1 MTKGVI
7 VIWVEKNQVCSIR
20 QEEKECG
27 EKVVVSIYIE
37 TFQYIRDLRNQKQVR
52 QEEKGPLQN
61 VQAIN
66 NLQSNLETS
75 AVTTYKVV
83 VGNGVYICKEWNQYE
98 EYAVSFSIVSKSQTG
113 CIHGCSHGNNFQK
126 CNY

>member
-20 QEEKECG
+20 QEEKECD
-27 EKVVVSIYIE
+27 EKVVVSIYTE

-52 QEEKGPLQN
+52 QEEKGSLQN
-61 VQAIN
+61 VQVIN

-75 AVTTYKVV
+75 AVTTYKAV
-83 VGNGVYICKEWNQYE
+83 VGNGVYICKEWNQYK
-98 EYAVSFSIVSKSQTG
+98 EYAVSFSIVSISQTG
-113 CIHGCSHGNNFQK
+113 CIHRCSHGNNFQK
-126 CNY
+126 YNY